1 MILTQSYNYVYS
13 SGILGEVLM
22 GFDLDEGLHGSTE
35 CHRRGF
41 AASDLEIAEVLHD
54 ADHLLL
60 VELRTGAEEG
70 GELLFRPERGVV
82 VLGSCQGA
90 VQASR
95 DDLVRVGDLEGR
107 ATLHTV
113 LGPELRPVD
122 ARKPATTSRDL
133 GMVSSDAGQQVLA
146 LHLVLGQLNLAD
158 TYLEDDARSG
168 GTLALRDRDDSGN
181 AASSSHAS
189 RPDSCLTIPYRTAAA
204 IAMPSSDQGA

>member
-1 MILTQSYNYVYS
+1 MILTQPYNYVYS
-13 SGILGEVLM
+13 SGILGEGLL
-22 GFDLDEGLHGSTE
+22 GLDLDEGLRGSTE
-35 CHRRGF
+35 CHVRSF
-41 AASDLEIAEVLHD
+41 AASDLELAGVTRD
-54 ADHLLL
+54 ADHPLL
-60 VELRTGAEEG
+60 VELRTGAKES
-70 GELLFRPERGVV
+70 GELLLRPERRVV

-90 VQASR
+90 VQASGH
-95 DDLVRVGDLEGR
+95 DLARVGDLEGR

-122 ARKPATTSRDL
+122 IRKAPTTRRSF
-133 GMVSSDAGQQVLA
+133 GTVSSDAGQQVLA